1 MAKIKVHEIAKELGK
16 QSKEVIAFLQNK
28 GIEVKAA
35 QSSLEA
41 EVADMVRK
49 TFGRGEKTAGTE
61 TAIKAGAAAEAKP
74 AKETEGKKE
83 EKKPVEENQSA
94 GTKKTTVE
102 VNGAANG
109 EKGVEKSLQAREK
122 KEGKA
127 GQNGTEQ
134 PKTGEQP
141 KAKELKPVEPKPV
154 EPKPVEPV
162 KKKKKI
168 IFVSNPHNSNIMS
181 QRANQGERRPAQGE
195 RRPAQGERRQQQG
208 NKSGG
213 ANRQG
218 QGKPQQEAPHKIIRP
233 LTAPSLPE
241 SMNVDFKQN
250 VRKMENERIA
260 AKNAAVK
267 AQKAAEAEAA
277 AKEAAVRAAEM
288 EAEAVA
294 AAEKVTQATAG
305 SGANVSANTK
315 SGASSNGVSGTGASS
330 FEGTNVSANRRADG
344 TAQTGNQAN
353 RPARKTGER
362 SGDRPAH
369 AGRDNNNT
377 KTAGAR
383 DERRQR
389 NERSQGNFGSG
400 QGERNNR
407 NDSRR
412 FDGSNRDRNQGGRND
427 FRGNG
432 PDKNGTRFGNNNN
445 RSERGGQGQE
455 GRFKRSEKPG
465 KGFSVDAPVKEEKRR
480 DEEKRRIGQ
489 EKDRRSKK
497 DFIYEEDEAVVKNKN
512 KAGRFIK
519 PEKKVEE
526 KIEEQI
532 KVIVI
537 PESLT
542 IKELA
547 DKMKMQPSAIIK
559 KLFLQGRIVTVN
571 SEIPFEDA
579 ENIAIEYD
587 IICEKEKKVDV
598 IEELLKEE
606 DEETE
611 KMMSRPPVICVM
623 GHVDHGKT
631 SLLDA
636 IRKTNVTDKEAGGI
650 TQHIGAYTVNVNDQ
664 SITFLDTPGH
674 EAFTA
679 MRMRGA
685 NSTDIAILVVAADD
699 GVMPQT
705 VEAINHAK
713 AAGTEIIVAVNKIDK
728 PGANVDRVKQEMTE
742 YELIPVD
749 WGGSTEFVP
758 VSAKSGEGIDTLLET
773 ILLTAEIMELRAN
786 PDRRARGLV
795 IEAELDKGR
804 GPVATVLVQKGT
816 LHVGDF
822 ISAGASHGKVRAMI
836 DDKGRRVKEA
846 LPSTPVEIL
855 GLSDV
860 PSAGEVFIAHE
871 NDKTAKSYAE
881 TYLAQNKEKMLEETK
896 AKMSLDDL
904 FSQIQAGNLKEL
916 NIIVKADVQGSVE
929 AVKQSLMKLSNE
941 EVVVKCIHG
950 GVGAINES
958 DVSLASASSAIII
971 GFNVRPDAMAK
982 TIAEREGV
990 DIRLYKV
997 IYQAIEDIEAAMKGM
1012 LDPIFEEKVIGHA
1025 EVRQIFKASAV
1036 GNIAGSYVLDGT
1048 FQRDCKIRISR
1059 EGNQIYEGS
1068 LASLKRFKDDVKE
1081 VRAGFECGLVFEG
1094 FDQMQELDI
1103 VEAYI
1108 MVEVPR

>member
-1 MAKIKVHEIAKELGK
+1 MAKIKVHEIAKELDK
-16 QSKEVIAFLQNK
+16 QSKEIIAFLQGK

-35 QSSLEA
+35 QSSLE
-41 EVADMVRK
+41 EDVADMVRK
-49 TFGRGEKTAGTE
+49 AMGGAKAVREAVTEKKE
-61 TAIKAGAAAEAKP
+61 EAKP
-74 AKETEGKKE
+74 EVRAEGKMETKAQAKEMKAE
-83 EKKPVEENQSA
+83 EKPKAAENVPKESKEKPGKAPENRDAKSPE
-94 GTKKTTVE
+94 G
-102 VNGAANG
+102 G
-109 EKGVEKSLQAREK
+109 EK
-122 KEGKA
+122 
-127 GQNGTEQ
+127 
-134 PKTGEQP
+134 P
-141 KAKELKPVEPKPV
+141 
-154 EPKPVEPV
+154 

-168 IFVSNPHNSNIMS
+168 IFVSNPHNSNMT
-181 QRANQGERRPAQGE
+181 QRPSQGEKRLSQGE
-195 RRPAQGERRQQQG
+195 KRSGQTGARPGQG
-208 NKSGG
+208 NN
-213 ANRQG
+213 NRQG
-218 QGKPQQEAPHKIIRP
+218 SRANEGNNGGRNARNNRNAGANKQGTFRQEAQHKIIRP
-233 LTAPSLPE
+233 LTAPSVPE
-241 SMNVDFKQN
+241 SMQVDFKQN
-250 VRKMENERIA
+250 ARRLENERLA
-260 AKNAAVK
+260 RNAQALK
-267 AQKAAEAEAA
+267 AQSSEEKAAENSGNVNAQASENNNQRTGSNGGGAA
-277 AKEAAVRAAEM
+277 GGRGNAA
-288 EAEAVA
+288 
-294 AAEKVTQATAG
+294 QAFG
-305 SGANVSANTK
+305 SGA
-315 SGASSNGVSGTGASS
+315 
-330 FEGTNVSANRRADG
+330 
-344 TAQTGNQAN
+344 QTGYAAGQE
-353 RPARKTGER
+353 RGRQPA
-362 SGDRPAH
+362 
-369 AGRDNNNT
+369 AGRD
-377 KTAGAR
+377 GAASR
-383 DERRQR
+383 PAQREERRQR
-389 NERSQGNFGSG
+389 NERTQGNERGAGNG
-400 QGERNNR
+400 QGERNQR

-412 FDGSNRDRNQGGRND
+412 FDGSNRQGGQAGRGD

-432 PDKNGTRFGNNNN
+432 SERNNN
-445 RSERGGQGQE
+445 RPGSNNNRPERGDKGQD
-455 GRFKRSEKPG
+455 GRFKRGEKQG
-465 KGFSVDAPVKEEKRR
+465 KGFDTQAPVKDEKRR
-480 DEEKRRIGQ
+480 DDEKRRIGQ
-489 EKDRRSKK
+489 EKDKKSRK
-497 DFIYEEDEAVVKNKN
+497 DFIYEEDDAAVKNKN

-519 PEKKVEE
+519 PEKKPEE
-526 KIEEQI
+526 AVEEQI
-532 KVIVI
+532 KVITI
-537 PESLT
+537 PDTLT
-542 IKELA
+542 IKDLA
-547 DKMKMQPSAIIK
+547 DKMKLQPSVIIK
-559 KLFLQGRIVTVN
+559 KLFLKGQIMTVN
-571 SEIPFEDA
+571 SEITFEDA
-579 ENIAIEYD
+579 ENIAIEYE
-587 IICEKEKKVDV
+587 IICEKEEKVDV
-598 IEELLKEE
+598 IEELLKE
-606 DEETE
+606 DEEE
-611 KMMSRPPVICVM
+611 EGKLKSRPPVICVM
-623 GHVDHGKT
+623 GHVDH
-631 SLLDA
+631 
-636 IRKTNVTDKEAGGI
+636 VTDKEAGGI
-650 TQHIGAYTVNVNDQ
+650 TQHIGAYTVTVNDQ

-728 PGANVDRVKQEMTE
+728 PGANIDRVKQEMTE

-749 WGGSTEFVP
+749 WGGTTEFVP
-758 VSAKSGEGIDTLLET
+758 VSAKTGEGLDALLET
-773 ILLTAEIMELRAN
+773 ILLTAEILELKAN
-786 PDRRARGLV
+786 PSRRARGLV

-846 LPSTPVEIL
+846 YPSTPVEIL

-881 TYLAQNKEKMLEETK
+881 TYLAQNKERMLEDTK

-904 FSQIQAGNLKEL
+904 FNQIQAGNLKEL

-971 GFNVRPDAMAK
+971 GFNVRPDNMAK

-990 DIRLYKV
+990 DIRLYRV

-1012 LDPIFEEKVIGHA
+1012 LDPVFEEKVIGHA

-1048 FQRDCKIRISR
+1048 LQRDCKVRITR
-1059 EGNQIYEGS
+1059 AGVEENGGVIYEGA

-1081 VRAGFECGLVFEG
+1081 VRAGFECGLVFDG